1 LGNEIGQRAQ
11 LGRSDARRPTG
22 NLVTI
27 DFEPT
32 YIVRRITA
40 ADGLALQGLYVG
52 ALRDASHAFGSR
64 EPRPPQHFAHT
75 AASHALS
82 DSSTTFL
89 MEYAKIPIGMISA
102 YLGAELAESAD
113 PAQPP
118 ESADRGY
125 VRALWVSFRHRRV
138 GAGGLLLNSA
148 CQWLFDSG
156 ALEVCAWIDPRN
168 AQAIGFYE
176 RYGFRPGSTLEP
188 APLPRPGVDRLF
200 TRTRPLEQRAA
211 GKSDN

>member
-1 LGNEIGQRAQ
+1 M
-11 LGRSDARRPTG
+11 
-22 NLVTI
+22 TI
-27 DFEPT
+27 DFQPT
-32 YIVRRITA
+32 YTVRRITA
-40 ADGLALQGLYVG
+40 ADSVALQGLYVG
-52 ALRDASHAFGSR
+52 ALRDAPHAFGSR
-64 EPRPPQHFAHT
+64 QPRPPQHFSHT
-75 AASHALS
+75 AAHHALS
-82 DSSTTFL
+82 DSATTFL

-102 YLGAELAESAD
+102 YLGAESAEAAD
-113 PAQPP
+113 PALPVPLASPPESAQSDQSDQSGQSAQSP

-188 APLPRPGVDRLF
+188 APAQKPGGDRLF
-200 TRTRPLEQRAA
+200 ARARA
-211 GKSDN
+211 R